1 LTYSIKIVQTTKSID
16 IEFKFQ
22 KSVNFQILK
31 NRYKQN
37 LVVYKV
43 QFLKSHLESSQIS
56 ISASNHSSH
65 SALNKSKLTRDLM
78 FSQWLSE
85 FLQTSD
91 KAQLWTNIPK
101 IVLNVYQ
108 SRIDWTKFL
117 WLGNFSLSI
126 RLNQLISSLLD
137 ASLLPRLLH
146 SMEEEFWQQK
156 KTEYRESNIL
166 AKSNKELKWIGVWK
180 WFNFFS
186 PLFSLCSNEWRLLT
200 FFVAIFCIK
209 KLFSSMLKA
218 INFVSCP
225 AQRHIKVS
233 FCWHYHY
240 IEWILNL
247 FFKAQ
252 FVFVA

>member
-1 LTYSIKIVQTTKSID
+1 M
-16 IEFKFQ
+16 
-22 KSVNFQILK
+22 
-31 NRYKQN
+31 
-37 LVVYKV
+37 
-43 QFLKSHLESSQIS
+43 FL
-56 ISASNHSSH
+56 
-65 SALNKSKLTRDLM
+65 
-78 FSQWLSE
+78 QWLSE

-108 SRIDWTKFL
+108 SRIDWTKFFMAREFFL
-117 WLGNFSLSI
+117 LLSI

-137 ASLLPRLLH
+137 ASLLPRLLN

-166 AKSNKELKWIGVWK
+166 AKGNKELKWIGVWK

-209 KLFSSMLKA
+209 KFILFDAQSHKFCELSSAAPYKGFLLLTLSLYWMNSKF
-218 INFVSCP
+218 IYKTDF
-225 AQRHIKVS
+225 I
-233 FCWHYHY
+233 
-240 IEWILNL
+240 
-247 FFKAQ
+247 
-252 FVFVA
+252 FVA